1 MIHILTHEY
10 PPSRGGAGRYCHE
23 LAKAISEKYGK
34 VKVWAPIGSDNC
46 DGIEIIELPWRGSQ
60 SWLSSWKLLKKIK
73 SSKQLKQENEILHI
87 ADPGS
92 SRAMI
97 RFAWLIKVEI
107 KLILTIHGSEI
118 VRFQKTP
125 LRNGFSKDYSPLHS
139 DTCTFPIQ

>member
-23 LAKAISEKYGK
+23 LAKAISEKYGM

-73 SSKQLKQENEILHI
+73 SSKQLKQENEQL
-87 ADPGS
+87 
-92 SRAMI
+92 
-97 RFAWLIKVEI
+97 KQVE
-107 KLILTIHGSEI
+107 LCNVGH
-118 VRFQKTP
+118 
-125 LRNGFSKDYSPLHS
+125 
-139 DTCTFPIQ
+139 TCPSTTNTHLL